1 MSEPNV
7 PKLRVATYNVRAC
20 RGMDRQRSEARIAE
34 VIAELSADIV
44 GLQEL
49 DLSRQRSGGVDQA
62 GLIAEQLGWH
72 RYFHPAM
79 RTGDEH
85 YGDAVLSR
93 YPLTLRRACDLP
105 GPAPFYC
112 RENRVAIS
120 MDVATPLGL
129 VHIINTHFGLGR
141 SERLLQAR
149 LLNDEWLGENPAETP
164 LILLGDFN
172 SLPGSRPYRALAQ
185 HLRDVRK
192 LVQPNRSFR
201 TFPTSLPSF
210 AVDHIFVSPALH
222 PLSLEVHRSPLA
234 RVASDH
240 YPLVCEL
247 VQAET
252 ARG

>member
-1 MSEPNV
+1 MNENAT

-20 RGMDRQRSEARIAE
+20 RGIDRRRSEARVAE
-34 VIAELSADIV
+34 VISEFSADIV

-49 DLSRQRSGGVDQA
+49 DLSRPRSGGVDQA

-72 RYFHPAM
+72 YYFHPAM

-85 YGDAVLSR
+85 YGNAVLSR

-120 MDVATPLGL
+120 VDVETPLGL
-129 VHIINTHFGLGR
+129 VHVINTHFGLGR
-141 SERLLQAR
+141 NERLLQAQ
-149 LLNDEWLGENPAETP
+149 LLNAQWIGENPPSTR

-192 LVQPNRSFR
+192 LVQPARSFR
-201 TFPTSLPSF
+201 TFPTSFPSL
-210 AVDHIFVSPALH
+210 AVDHIFISAALH
-222 PLSLEVHRSPLA
+222 PLSLEVHRSPLG

-247 VQAET
+247 VRTET
-252 ARG
+252 VGR

>member
-1 MSEPNV
+1 MNENAA

-20 RGMDRQRSEARIAE
+20 RGMDRRRSEARIAE

-49 DLSRQRSGGVDQA
+49 DLSRQRSGEVDQTA
-62 GLIAEQLGWH
+62 VIAEQLGWQS
-72 RYFHPAM
+72 YFHPAM

-120 MDVATPLGL
+120 MDVATPLGT
-129 VHIINTHFGLGR
+129 VHVINTHFGLGR

-149 LLNDEWLGENPAETP
+149 LLNDQWLGENPAGIP

-192 LVQPNRSFR
+192 LVEPARPFR
-201 TFPTSLPSF
+201 TFPTSFPSF
-210 AVDHIFVSPALH
+210 AVDHIFINGALH

-247 VQAET
+247 VQAEH
-252 ARG
+252 AGR

>member
-1 MSEPNV
+1 MTGPAA
-7 PKLRVATYNVRAC
+7 PKLRVATYNVHAC
-20 RGMDRQRSEARIAE
+20 RGMDRRRSEARIAE

-49 DLSRQRSGGVDQA
+49 DLSRERSGGVDQT
-62 GLIAEQLGWH
+62 GLIAAQLGWH
-72 RYFHPAM
+72 HYFHPAM

-112 RENRVAIS
+112 RESRVAIS
-120 MDVATPLGL
+120 MDVETPLGL
-129 VHIINTHFGLGR
+129 VHVINTHFGLGR
-141 SERLLQAR
+141 SERLLQAQ
-149 LLNDEWLGENPAETP
+149 LLNHEWLGANPAETP

-172 SLPGSRPYRALAQ
+172 SLPGSRTHRTLAQ

-192 LVQPNRSFR
+192 LVAPVRAFR
-201 TFPTSLPSF
+201 TFPTSFPSF
-210 AVDHIFVSPALH
+210 AVDHIFINAALH
-222 PLSLEVHRSPLA
+222 PLSLDVHRSPLA

-240 YPLVCEL
+240 YPLV
-247 VQAET
+247 AEFVR
-252 ARG
+252 A